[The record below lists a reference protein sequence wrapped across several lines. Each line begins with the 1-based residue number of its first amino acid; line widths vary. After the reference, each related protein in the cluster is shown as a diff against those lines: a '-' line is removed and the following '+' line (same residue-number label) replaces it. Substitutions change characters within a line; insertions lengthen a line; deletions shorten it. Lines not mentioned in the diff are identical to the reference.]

1 MRSEIL
7 VPDDYTLKTFTS
19 FVDEYEFLIQVEECI
34 VNTYSA
40 DQVLDVISYNIGAP
54 TLTSPKYSFVEDPA
68 CSYPETVTF
77 VDLPFF
83 VSHNE
88 VTSDLTIFQ
97 NLYLNLIGSYTVTIR
112 SEIQI
117 PDDFT
122 LSSFTT
128 MFVEYEFLILI
139 EPCLVSKY
147 SATILLTEIVHNIG
161 AVQKTDGFYAF
172 AEDPIC
178 NYMEKVTLT
187 NLPSFII
194 HN

>member
-1 MRSEIL
+1 M
-7 VPDDYTLKTFTS
+7 
-19 FVDEYEFLIQVEECI
+19 
-34 VNTYSA
+34 
-40 DQVLDVISYNIGAP
+40 
-54 TLTSPKYSFVEDPA
+54 
-68 CSYPETVTF
+68 
-77 VDLPFF
+77 
-83 VSHNE
+83 SHNE

-97 NLYLNLIGSYTVTIR
+97 NLYLTLIGSYPVTIR

-122 LSSFTT
+122 QTSFTT
-128 MFVEYEFLILI
+128 KFVEYEFLILI

-147 SATILLTEIVHNIG
+147 SATILLSEIVHNIG

-178 NYMEKVTLT
+178 NYMEEVTLT
-187 NLPSFII
+187 NLPSFMI